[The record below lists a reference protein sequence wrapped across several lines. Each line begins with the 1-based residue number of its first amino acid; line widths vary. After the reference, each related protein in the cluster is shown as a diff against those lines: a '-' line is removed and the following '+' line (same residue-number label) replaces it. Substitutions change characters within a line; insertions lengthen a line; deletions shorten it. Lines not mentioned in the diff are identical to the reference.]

1 MTRRSAIH
9 VRRIYDPPEP
19 AEGARILVDRLW
31 PRGMSKARAA
41 LTLWLKDIAPSTELR
56 LWFGHDPE
64 RWTEFQRRYRAELKA
79 NPAAVEQVERL
90 GRQGPVT
97 LVYAAHDP
105 DHNEAVVL
113 ADYLRR
119 LDEDAPASR

>member
-1 MTRRSAIH
+1 
-9 VRRIYDPPEP
+9 
-19 AEGARILVDRLW
+19 
-31 PRGMSKARAA
+31 MSKARAA

>member
-1 MTRRSAIH
+1 MTRPAIR

-19 AEGARILVDRLW
+19 AEGARVLVDRLW

>member
-1 MTRRSAIH
+1 MTRPAIR

-19 AEGARILVDRLW
+19 AEGARVLVDRLW

-97 LVYAAHDP
+97 LLYAAHDP